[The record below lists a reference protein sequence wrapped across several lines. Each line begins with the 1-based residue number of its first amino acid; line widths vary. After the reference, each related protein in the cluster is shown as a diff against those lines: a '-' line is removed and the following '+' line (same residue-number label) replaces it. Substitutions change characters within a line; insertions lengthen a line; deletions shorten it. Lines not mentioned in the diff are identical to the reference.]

1 MSPHSPTPPEPSPA
15 GGRARRGRP
24 SFPAALLGGRKG
36 HRRRRLYQRR
46 SFWAAV
52 GLAVVGGSVV
62 VVNAASANTV
72 SVDTDPFYLL
82 VNRSTGQ
89 VLDDFGYAGYD
100 GAPVVQWSRTGEANQ
115 QWQFIDSGDGNY
127 RLKNRFS
134 GKVLDDLNWS
144 RTEGTE
150 LAQWQDLNGANQ
162 QFHLERSSD
171 GYVRLINR
179 ASGKAVEIPGG
190 AKTTGA
196 HIAQYHDWNGPQQQ
210 WQLVPVGNSGG
221 GSGSG
226 NTGSSG
232 SSAVPTTP
240 AKPTPP
246 GGSVPTSQAPSGH
259 PTSAAPAPAGGG
271 GNNAAKTLMGS
282 STILI
287 GGSMSDASA
296 SAAPFDVQY
305 AYVHSQPAPSSD
317 YYTAA
322 RCQDAWSGWWGCWTG
337 STTAPGTFVTYKDAN
352 AAHATYQGKS
362 RPQKQLWTWY
372 SLRDLGDA
380 AGQGDG
386 PGEVQAINRA
396 DLLTRYLN
404 DYRFFLQKIGT
415 SPDMIDLEPDF
426 WGYVR
431 SLGNPHQVA
440 AQVKAANPT
449 DCGSQENSASGLAQC
464 MIAMGH
470 KYAPNTGVGLHL
482 SCFDWQQNT
491 PQCAKDYADLGAS
504 SADFLVT
511 DVTDRDAGWYALP
524 AHGSKDTFWN
534 DQKGFAALGFYK
546 TLAEAVGKPVVLW
559 QVPVGNMGQNN
570 TPSHYKD
577 DKVDWFFSHL
587 DQVANAHVGGILF
600 GAGWTE
606 QTTPETDGGNLINKT
621 IAYRNSGGT
630 PLKYPLK

>member
-1 MSPHSPTPPEPSPA
+1 MGAS
-15 GGRARRGRP
+15 
-24 SFPAALLGGRKG
+24 
-36 HRRRRLYQRR
+36 
-46 SFWAAV
+46 V
-52 GLAVVGGSVV
+52 AVV
-62 VVNAASANTV
+62 NTASAGTV
-72 SVDTDPFYLL
+72 AVDTSPWYLL

-89 VLDDFGYAGYD
+89 VLDDYGYGAYD
-100 GAPVVQWSRTGEANQ
+100 GASVVQWSRTGGANQ
-115 QWQFIDSGDGNY
+115 QWKFIDAGDGNY
-127 RLKNRFS
+127 RLQNRYS
-134 GKVLDDLNWS
+134 GKVLDDYGWS
-144 RTEGTE
+144 KTEGSQVR
-150 LAQWQDLNGANQ
+150 QWSDLNGANQ
-162 QFHLERSSD
+162 QFHLEKSSD

-179 ASGKAVEIPGG
+179 FNGKAVEVPLGSKTDGG
-190 AKTTGA
+190 Q
-196 HIAQYHDWNGPQQQ
+196 IAQYHDWNGANQQ
-210 WQLVPVGNSGG
+210 WQLVPAGSTSGTGNTG
-221 GSGSG
+221 GSGS
-226 NTGSSG
+226 
-232 SSAVPTTP
+232 SATPTKP
-240 AKPTPP
+240 ATP
-246 GGSVPTSQAPSGH
+246 GGSAPTSQAPSGDH
-259 PTSAAPAPAGGG
+259 PTSAPPAPGGG
-271 GNNAAKTLMGS
+271 GNNSAKSFMGS
-282 STILI
+282 NTVLI

-322 RCQDAWSGWWGCWTG
+322 RCQDGWSGWWGCWTG
-337 STTAPGTFVTYKDAN
+337 STTAPGTYVTYKDAN

-415 SPDMIDLEPDF
+415 SHDMIDLEPDF

-464 MIAMGH
+464 LIAMGH
-470 KYAPNTGVGLHL
+470 KYAPNAGVGMHL

-491 PQCAKDYADLGAS
+491 PQCVKDYADLGAS

-524 AHGSKDTFWN
+524 AHGSRDTFWN

-546 TLAEAVGKPVVLW
+546 TMAESVGKPVVLW
-559 QVPVGNMGQNN
+559 QVPLGNMAQNN
-570 TPSHYKD
+570 TPNHYKD

-630 PLKYPLK
+630 PLK